1 MSKSEASE
9 HHAVYLLDDLKA
21 AHKKIMRA
29 VTDSGRDIGFNDDP
43 ERAGVN
49 NLLTIYEALTGQSR
63 EQIEEHFDGKG
74 YGDLKRDV
82 ADAVVGF
89 LEELQGRYQEV
100 TGDAGYLDSIL
111 KHGAERAREVAEVT
125 LRNVKERMGFLMES
139 QLRAN
144 A

>member
-1 MSKSEASE
+1 
-9 HHAVYLLDDLKA
+9 LLDDLKA

-100 TGDAGYLDSIL
+100 TGDTGYLDSIL

-139 QLRAN
+139 QLVLP
-144 A
+144 